1 MASTQTSYLNSSVGT
16 SPATVFTAS
25 ATTALVGMQ
34 CANISGA
41 AITVDV
47 YITRSATNYY
57 LIKGATI
64 PVGGALALGGL
75 WKAFSGGDVEMDPAD
90 LAELQKHLK
99 VLDQYGQDPAVKS
112 GLPADV
118 QKRLDAVIAKLDKLK
133 KAKAAGG
140 AAPAAFWRVSC
151 LPCSSDGRSVW

>member
-16 SPATVFTAS
+16 SPATIFTAS

-64 PVGGALALGGL
+64 PVGGALALI
-75 WKAFSGGDVEMDPAD
+75 GGDV
-90 LAELQKHLK
+90 KHFVLNGDALK
-99 VLDQYGQDPAVKS
+99 VVSSTASSVDFVTSVAV
-112 GLPADV
+112 GV
-118 QKRLDAVIAKLDKLK
+118 
-133 KAKAAGG
+133 
-140 AAPAAFWRVSC
+140 
-151 LPCSSDGRSVW
+151 

>member
-64 PVGGALALGGL
+64 PVGGALALI
-75 WKAFSGGDVEMDPAD
+75 GGDV
-90 LAELQKHLK
+90 KHFVVSGDALK
-99 VLDQYGQDPAVKS
+99 IASSAASSIDVLTSVAV
-112 GLPADV
+112 GV
-118 QKRLDAVIAKLDKLK
+118 
-133 KAKAAGG
+133 
-140 AAPAAFWRVSC
+140 
-151 LPCSSDGRSVW
+151 